1 MKFLVT
7 GANGFIGQYIVSS
20 LLKLSHTVVA
30 TGRGENKNFQ
40 LQSNSNFKYKCYEMV
55 TEKTSENLLE
65 YFDFPDAVIHLAWE
79 GLPNYNENFHI
90 SKNVPSSFNLLSN
103 LIDNGLN
110 NITIAGTCME
120 YGNQEGKLNEMI
132 SCNPNTSYSIAKNK
146 LRLKLL
152 AFQKEKLFNL
162 KWVRIFYMFG
172 KGQNEKS
179 LFYQLDNA
187 IKLNNE
193 TFNMSKGDQLRDFLP
208 VEVVAKYLISIAEK
222 NDNIGIINCCSGKP
236 IKVIDFVKSYINQ
249 QKSSIKINP
258 GFYPYSDIE
267 PKCFWGD
274 NTKLKKI
281 V

>member
-65 YFDFPDAVIHLAWE
+65 YFDFPEAVIHLAWE

>member
-40 LQSNSNFKYKCYEMV
+40 FQSNSNFKYKRYEMV
-55 TEKTSENLLE
+55 TEKTSKNLLE
-65 YFDFPDAVIHLAWE
+65 YFDFPEAVIHLAWE

-152 AFQKEKLFNL
+152 AFQKEKSFNL

-179 LFYQLDNA
+179 LFSQLDNA
-187 IKLNNE
+187 IKLNDK
-193 TFNMSKGDQLRDFLP
+193 TFKMSKGDQLRDFLP

-249 QKSSIKINP
+249 QKSLIKINP

>member
-20 LLKLSHTVVA
+20 LLKLSHTVIA
-30 TGRGENKNFQ
+30 TGRGENKNSQ
-40 LQSNSNFKYKCYEMV
+40 LQTNNNFKYKKYEMV
-55 TEKTSENLLE
+55 SEKTSENLLE
-65 YFDFPDAVIHLAWE
+65 YFDFPEAVIHLAWE
-79 GLPNYNENFHI
+79 GLPNYKESFHI
-90 SKNVPSSFNLLSN
+90 TKNVPSSFNLISN
-103 LIDNGLN
+103 LIDNGLK

-152 AFQKEKLFNL
+152 AFQKEKSFNL

-179 LFYQLDNA
+179 LFSQLDNA
-187 IKLNNE
+187 IKLNYK

-249 QKSSIKINP
+249 QKSLIKINP

-267 PKCFWGD
+267 PNFFWGD

>member
-90 SKNVPSSFNLLSN
+90 TKNVPSSFNLLSN

>member
-40 LQSNSNFKYKCYEMV
+40 LQSNSNFKYKRYEMV

-65 YFDFPDAVIHLAWE
+65 YFDFPEAVIHLAWE

>member
-20 LLKLSHTVVA
+20 LLRLSHTVIA
-30 TGRGENKNFQ
+30 TGRGENKNSQ
-40 LQSNSNFKYKCYEMV
+40 LQTNNNFKYKKYEMV
-55 TEKTSENLLE
+55 SEKTSKNLQE
-65 YFDFPDAVIHLAWE
+65 YFDFPEAVIHLAWE
-79 GLPNYNENFHI
+79 GLPNYKESFHI
-90 SKNVPSSFNLLSN
+90 TKNVPSSFNLLSN
-103 LIDNGLN
+103 LIDNGLK

-152 AFQKEKLFNL
+152 AFQKEKSFNL

-179 LFYQLDNA
+179 LFSQLDNA
-187 IKLNNE
+187 IKLNDK

-249 QKSSIKINP
+249 QKSLIKINP

-267 PKCFWGD
+267 PKFFWGD

>member
-20 LLKLSHTVVA
+20 LLKLSHTVIA
-30 TGRGENKNFQ
+30 TGRGENKNSQ
-40 LQSNSNFKYKCYEMV
+40 LQTNNNFKYKKYEMV
-55 TEKTSENLLE
+55 SEKTSENLQE
-65 YFDFPDAVIHLAWE
+65 YFDFPEAVIHLAWE
-79 GLPNYNENFHI
+79 GLPNYKESFHI
-90 SKNVPSSFNLLSN
+90 TKNVPSSFNLLSN
-103 LIDNGLN
+103 LIDNGLK

-152 AFQKEKLFNL
+152 AFQKEKSFNL

-179 LFYQLDNA
+179 LFSQLDNA
-187 IKLNNE
+187 IKLNDK

-249 QKSSIKINP
+249 QKSLIKINP

-267 PKCFWGD
+267 PKFFWGD

>member
-40 LQSNSNFKYKCYEMV
+40 FQSNSNFKYKRYEMV

-65 YFDFPDAVIHLAWE
+65 YFDFPEAVIHLAWE

-193 TFNMSKGDQLRDFLP
+193 TFNMSKGDQLRDFLA